1 MGSTFVDESAASTA
15 LTRPPPRRLNPGR
28 AGRARSPVTGSPPR
42 GARAGVA
49 RARPTA
55 PTSQSPL
62 SRAACSKAGQLS
74 EEGGPPAPDGF
85 NTSTYQ
91 TGFGFAWGGS
101 RLGRQPRRGV
111 RCEDVLMLPP
121 RAPPHESLYTL
132 PCVTPPPPSRTK
144 WTRLVHPSVLI
155 GHVSSLT
162 RPKNK
167 LSAARRLRGAR
178 GCSRARTDLEGRG
191 ERERAVG
198 SGGSGIVEHCG
209 ESVGMTGAQGRG
221 EN

>member
-132 PCVTPPPPSRTK
+132 PCVTPPPP
-144 WTRLVHPSVLI
+144 P
-155 GHVSSLT
+155 
-162 RPKNK
+162 PKNK